1 MTPEPPTAVPLPG
14 LEDYHFVP
22 VQLDQRDRPVYD
34 NEGYHQWGS
43 FRLEGRQAPAKVLLL
58 FDSLTGPLGLNLPEL
73 EKDAFQLGELAAR
86 VIWLTIFRSG
96 LDKVSLFFRSAMPAK
111 LAQVLLLKDE
121 SAALPWPPPKLGAE
135 GWRKEQARFSTMGP
149 SADQGRW
156 RVKLT
161 IEFDGKE
168 LPAEFLVVCDHPR
181 EDLEVTESSDSPR
194 GAGCLIGPGDIPNSF
209 VITVRPSSLCN
220 YDHIKVLVK
229 APTMFG
235 VVSVERVFRT

>member
-1 MTPEPPTAVPLPG
+1 MTFESPTAIPLPG
-14 LEDYHFVP
+14 LEDYHFVH
-22 VQLDQRDRPVYD
+22 VQFGQRERPVYD

-43 FRLEGRQAPAKVLLL
+43 FRLTAASAPVKLLLL
-58 FDSLTGPLGLNLPEL
+58 FDSLTGPLRLNLPQM

-86 VIWLTIFRSG
+86 VIWVTIFRPG
-96 LDKVSLFFRSAMPAK
+96 VEEVTFFFRSAMPAK

-121 SAALPWPPPKLGAE
+121 SAALPWPPAKPGSQ

-161 IEFDGKE
+161 IELDGKE
-168 LPAEFLVVCDHPR
+168 LPAEFLVVCDCPR
-181 EDLEVTESSDSPR
+181 EDVEVTESSDSPR
-194 GAGCLIGPGDIPNSF
+194 GAGCLIGPGDLPNSF

-220 YDHIKVLVK
+220 YDHIALLVK
-229 APTMFG
+229 APKMFRIE
-235 VVSVERVFRT
+235 SVERLVRP